1 MLEMFLGGV
10 ALFAFC
16 QLVHIA
22 VWRVRVPE
30 AYPYWLLAVFV
41 ALPTLLAAGWLAWL
55 AWPLTGGEP
64 LTQQAVARVLGAW
77 VLHGALSGVY
87 AIAYP
92 GVIHFS
98 PTVELAK
105 AIAAAGPRGAAPDE
119 LSIPLLSQ
127 ENMQGMRVENLLKA
141 GMIERRAG
149 LLVPTAKGARIA
161 RVFVAFRRLLALPEL
176 GGG

>member
-1 MLEMFLGGV
+1 MMEMFLGGI

-16 QLVHIA
+16 QLAHIA

-30 AYPYWLLAVFV
+30 AYPYWLLGVFV
-41 ALPTLLAAGWLAWL
+41 ALPTLLAGGWLAWL
-55 AWPLTGGEP
+55 ALTASPL
-64 LTQQAVARVLGAW
+64 LTTATVVQTLGAY

-105 AIAAAGPRGAAPDE
+105 AIAAAGPRGARPEE
-119 LSIPLLSQ
+119 LFLPLLSQ

-161 RVFVAFRRLLALPEL
+161 RVFVGFRRLLALPKL

>member
-1 MLEMFLGGV
+1 MAGMFLGGL

-22 VWRVRVPE
+22 IWRVRVPE
-30 AYPYWLLAVFV
+30 SYPYWLLGVFV
-41 ALPTLLAAGWLAWL
+41 ALPTLLAGGWLAWL
-55 AWPLTGGEP
+55 ALTGSP
-64 LTQQAVARVLGAW
+64 LCTTATAVQTAGAW

-105 AIAAAGPRGAAPDE
+105 AIAAAGPRGAAPEE
-119 LSIPLLSQ
+119 LSLPLLSQ
-127 ENMQGMRVENLLKA
+127 ENMQGMRVENLLKS
-141 GMIERRAG
+141 GMIERREG
-149 LLVPTAKGARIA
+149 RLVPSAKGARIA
-161 RVFVAFRRLLALPEL
+161 RVFVGFRRLLALPEL